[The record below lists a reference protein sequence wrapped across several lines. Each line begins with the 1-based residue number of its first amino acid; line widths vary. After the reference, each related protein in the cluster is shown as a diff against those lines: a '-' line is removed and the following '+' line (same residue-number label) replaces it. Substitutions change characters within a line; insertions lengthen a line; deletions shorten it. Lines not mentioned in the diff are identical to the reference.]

1 MSADPGKVEI
11 LGVTTVAGKKVIALR
26 MLQGR
31 NPDWVMRPFFAKY
44 DEKATWLSDLRPAF
58 GEKRFFFEEELEE
71 RYCARN
77 VGWHG
82 RYVNGGR
89 AAVTLAALT
98 AGAWYARKRW
108 LS

>member
-11 LGVTTVAGKKVIALR
+11 LGVTKVAGKKVIALR

-58 GEKRFFFEEELEE
+58 GDKRFFFEEELER
-71 RYCARN
+71 RYSARKAHRHSRHPN
-77 VGWHG
+77 G
-82 RYVNGGR
+82 RRATSASGRNGGR
-89 AAVTLAALT
+89 
-98 AGAWYARKRW
+98 
-108 LS
+108 